1 MKTFRLKIPDSC
13 YTIGQRL
20 QVKMLLLKHKW
31 FVLGENGYEDLLTF
45 HRNGALL
52 IYLKEKETKG
62 FWTYNTKTNSLA
74 LREIKN
80 KPSRALRPFFWDS
93 YLLVFKLHTLDEY
106 LFLVNAD
113 KAYKLL
119 VNPLDCFEKYAEG
132 AMERLKNDRRR
143 KLDDEDQIILMDL
156 KPLNAKDIKQ
166 VEMSLQESI
175 AAEDPKNIVTIYP
188 GPIALEAKPVEQPVK
203 KAKPEVTSPQ
213 ADIPVPDIEE
223 RIQQALQDQ
232 QKELDKKWKAKL
244 EAETE
249 KLNAALWVEKNEV
262 ERRINKALKSQA
274 RALELQHQKNLRE
287 QKQNLKTKEQEVRA
301 KWIGK
306 VKEQIAQLRKNKDRD
321 IEMAC
326 LAEQAK
332 HKFDVQ
338 KELRKLKIFY
348 DSRINSLV
356 KKATELEGELIQI
369 KMAQKVS
376 KEISEEQAN
385 QQIEEI
391 KQHLSDSTVQNQDLE
406 EQVKNFND
414 ERKELEKQVRYFNN
428 ERKELKAQ
436 VKYLIEECQNQEKLV
451 QDLKDELLIE
461 KQKYYA
467 DMKAEDEKYRF
478 LMKDKGDG
486 NVYVDI
492 YKRHALERFSDLWDC
507 HLMLADYNINPQLK
521 KAWKEDPSHIAYCCK
536 RNILISVILF
546 LTMFLCFNHTIYHAL
561 VKLSYR
567 IRLSFLD
574 HNSWDIIFIVVSA
587 LLIFG
592 IALLILF
599 TIFDIENRKEIKG
612 KMFKVYVEE
621 FLRSILGEEKPE
633 KEGM

>member
-213 ADIPVPDIEE
+213 AEIPVPDIEE
-223 RIQQALQDQ
+223 RIQQALRDQ

-274 RALELQHQKNLRE
+274 RVLELQHQKNLRE

-326 LAEQAK
+326 LAEQAE

-338 KELRKLKIFY
+338 KELRKQKKFY

-369 KMAQKVS
+369 KMKHKLLKETS
-376 KEISEEQAN
+376 KEQTN
-385 QQIEEI
+385 QQIDEL
-391 KQHLSDSTVQNQDLE
+391 KQHMSDSSIQCQDLE
-406 EQVKNFND
+406 KQVQYLSD
-414 ERKELEKQVRYFNN
+414 ERKELE
-428 ERKELKAQ
+428 AQ
-436 VKYLIEECQNQEKLV
+436 VKYLIEVCHNQEKHMH
-451 QDLKDELLIE
+451 DLEDELMVE
-461 KQKYYA
+461 KQKYHA
-467 DMKAEDEKYRF
+467 DMKTEKEKYS
-478 LMKDKGDG
+478 LLIKEIGDG
-486 NVYVDI
+486 NAYIDL
-492 YKRHALERFSDLWDC
+492 YKRHTLDGFRNLWDC
-507 HLMLADYNINPQLK
+507 HVMLADYCINPKLK
-521 KAWKEDPSHIAYCCK
+521 KARKKDPSHISYCYK

-546 LTMFLCFNHTIYHAL
+546 LTMFLCFSNTIYHAL
-561 VKLSYR
+561 DNLCYQ
-567 IRLSFLD
+567 IRLPFLNHD
-574 HNSWDIIFIVVSA
+574 SWDIALLFVSA
-587 LLIFG
+587 LLILG
-592 IALLILF
+592 IAFLMFF
-599 TIFDIENRKEIKG
+599 TIIDIENRKDMKK
-612 KMFKVYVEE
+612 KMYKVYVEE
-621 FLRSILGEEKPE
+621 FILRILGEKKPE
-633 KEGM
+633 KEGV

>member
-13 YTIGQRL
+13 YTISQKL

-62 FWTYNTKTNSLA
+62 FWTYNIKTNSLA

-166 VEMSLQESI
+166 VEMSLQENI

-188 GPIALEAKPVEQPVK
+188 GPIALEAKPVELPVK
-203 KAKPEVTSPQ
+203 KAKPEVPPPLTDMPVL
-213 ADIPVPDIEE
+213 DIQE

-244 EAETE
+244 EAEIE

-321 IEMAC
+321 IEIAC

-338 KELRKLKIFY
+338 MELRKQKKFY

-356 KKATELEGELIQI
+356 KKVTELEGELNQI
-369 KMAQKVS
+369 KMAQKLS
-376 KEISEEQAN
+376 KETSEEQAN

-391 KQHLSDSTVQNQDLE
+391 KQHQSDSNVRNQDLE
-406 EQVKNFND
+406 KQVQNFTD
-414 ERKELEKQVRYFNN
+414 ERKELE
-428 ERKELKAQ
+428 AQ
-436 VKYLIEECQNQEKLV
+436 VKYLIDECQSQEKQV
-451 QDLKDELLIE
+451 QDLNDELMAE
-461 KQKYYA
+461 RQKYYA
-467 DMKAEDEKYRF
+467 DMKAENEKYRR
-478 LMKDKGDG
+478 LMKEKGSD
-486 NVYVDI
+486 NAYVDR
-492 YKRHALERFSDLWDC
+492 YKQHALDRFGNLWDC
-507 HLMLADYNINPQLK
+507 HIMLADYNISPKLK
-521 KAWKEDPSHIAYCCK
+521 KARKKDPSHISYCCK
-536 RNILISVILF
+536 RNILIPVILF

-561 VKLSYR
+561 YNLCYQ
-567 IRLSFLD
+567 IRLPFLNHD
-574 HNSWDIIFIVVSA
+574 SWDIIFFVVSV
-587 LLIFG
+587 
-592 IALLILF
+592 LLILSIAFLIFF
-599 TIFDIENRKEIKG
+599 TIIDIENRKEMKE
-612 KMFKVYVEE
+612 KMYKVYVEE
-621 FLRSILGEEKPE
+621 FLRSILGEQKSD
-633 KEGM
+633 KEGI